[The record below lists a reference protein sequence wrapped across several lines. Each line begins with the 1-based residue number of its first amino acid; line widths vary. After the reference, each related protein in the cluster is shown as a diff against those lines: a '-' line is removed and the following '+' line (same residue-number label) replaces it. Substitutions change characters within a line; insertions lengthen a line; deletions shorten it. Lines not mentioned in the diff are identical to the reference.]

1 VLASHIRFYLLQT
14 HSPGH
19 RTDTCVVARA
29 EIKMEKEHIK
39 MAMLRQEQTFRQQV
53 NHVSPEL
60 PAHEVE

>member
-1 VLASHIRFYLLQT
+1 
-14 HSPGH
+14 
-19 RTDTCVVARA
+19 VVARA